1 MIRFRFRLQ
10 SQALVSAVLSCNECI
25 ANVIHRAGR
34 RLFRRNFGVAA
45 MSNSALK
52 RPIVFVGMMGSG
64 KSAVGSATAKI
75 LGVPFVD
82 CDKEIEASV
91 GMSISSIFSE
101 YGETRFREAETR
113 ILSRVLKDPPAI
125 IAAGGGTF
133 MNKRNRDEIGK
144 RAISVWLKASPDTLW
159 QRVKNKTTR
168 PLLKTADPYGTLLQ
182 LLSERE
188 PIYARAT
195 LTARVGREHSV
206 QTTAK
211 RVAEKLIAANADFE
225 IFLKDPFDGT

>member
-1 MIRFRFRLQ
+1 
-10 SQALVSAVLSCNECI
+10 
-25 ANVIHRAGR
+25 
-34 RLFRRNFGVAA
+34 
-45 MSNSALK
+45 MSKSALK

-82 CDKEIEASV
+82 CDKEIEASA

-101 YGETRFREAETR
+101 YGETRFRETETR
-113 ILSRVLKDPPAI
+113 VLSRVLNGPPSI

-133 MNKRNRDEIGK
+133 MNGRNRDEIGK
-144 RAISVWLKASPDTLW
+144 HSISIWLKVAPDTLW
-159 QRVKNKTTR
+159 QRVKSKTTR

-182 LLSERE
+182 LLRERE

-195 LTARVGREHSV
+195 LTVCCGQGHSV

-211 RVAEKLIAANADFE
+211 RVAERLLAASADFD
-225 IFLKDPFDGT
+225 IF

>member
-1 MIRFRFRLQ
+1 
-10 SQALVSAVLSCNECI
+10 
-25 ANVIHRAGR
+25 
-34 RLFRRNFGVAA
+34 

-82 CDKEIEASV
+82 CDKEIEASA

-113 ILSRVLKDPPAI
+113 VLSRVLEGPPAI

-133 MNKRNRDEIGK
+133 MNEENRDVIGMH
-144 RAISVWLKASPDTLW
+144 AVSVWLKVASDTLW
-159 QRVKNKTTR
+159 QRVKNKATR
-168 PLLKTADPYGTLLQ
+168 PLLKTADPHGTLLR
-182 LLSERE
+182 LLRERE
-188 PIYARAT
+188 STYAEAT
-195 LTARVGREHSV
+195 LTVCSEKGHSV
-206 QTTAK
+206 QETAK
-211 RVAEKLIAANADFE
+211 RVAEKLLAESADFE
-225 IFLKDPFDGT
+225 IFE